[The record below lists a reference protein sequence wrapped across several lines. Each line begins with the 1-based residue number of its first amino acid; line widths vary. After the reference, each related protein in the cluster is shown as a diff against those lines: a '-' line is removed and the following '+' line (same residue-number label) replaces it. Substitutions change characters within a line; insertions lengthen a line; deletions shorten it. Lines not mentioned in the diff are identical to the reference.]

1 MELSKFVD
9 RLGHHVLT
17 TRVSRKFHDKTVL
30 GNTTAER
37 RATMF
42 SDHIHA
48 KAPRSVVDLAKDPGF
63 DRACAKGASLM
74 LNDCR
79 NRF

>member
-42 SDHIHA
+42 SDPFHT
-48 KAPRSVVDLAKDPGF
+48 KARSREGKALDPSGE
-63 DRACAKGASLM
+63 RLS
-74 LNDCR
+74 
-79 NRF
+79 